1 MSNSEQIVVTCSQGV
16 MQIGI
21 NRPEKKNALNRAMYE
36 SLREAFAA
44 AGQDPEIKVVLL
56 HGCTEAFSAGN
67 DLADFDNR
75 DSSERSPAALFVED
89 LHKFNKPVVAAVSG
103 LAVGIGTTLLL
114 HCDLVYATPDT
125 RFRLP
130 FVNLGVCPEAGST
143 LLLPLLAGHRKAT
156 ELLLLG
162 DFFSTRTAIEASI
175 VNQAVAEEELMEFAC
190 NQATALAEKP
200 TEALMTTKRLLKQAL
215 YQSMNERISE
225 EFSLFNQMLQSP
237 ESRSARFRMQQQI
250 KNAL

>member
-1 MSNSEQIVVTCSQGV
+1 

-36 SLREAFAA
+36 SLREAFTT

-56 HGCTEAFSAGN
+56 HGSDEVFSAGN

-75 DSSERSPAALFVED
+75 DSGQRSPAALFVED
-89 LHKFNKPVVAAVSG
+89 IHEFKKPIVAAVSG

-130 FVNLGVCPEAGST
+130 FIDLGVCPEAGST
-143 LLLPLLAGHRKAT
+143 LLLPLLAGHRLAS

-162 DFFSTRTAIEASI
+162 DFFSTQTAIDASI
-175 VNQAVAEEELMEFAC
+175 INRAVADEELMDYAYA
-190 NQATALAEKP
+190 QAVALAEKP
-200 TEALMTTKRLLKQAL
+200 TDALMTTKRLLKQAH
-215 YQSMNERISE
+215 YQSMKACMTE
-225 EFSLFNQMLQSP
+225 EFTLFNQMLRSTA
-237 ESRSARFRMQQQI
+237 SRSARQKLKQLI
-250 KNAL
+250 NKVE